1 MLGRGNQVRGIGCYA
16 QPVLRKFRCTS
27 VSNGASFTTD
37 TAESDVGFSLAAA
50 TSGRAVLTFPKC
62 KRASFLTGNVIN
74 DTATEADRQTVGIT
88 AVPNAAAGTV
98 TLEFTNQAA
107 TQAEENPET
116 GDVIEIFMILD
127 EGSS

>member
-1 MLGRGNQVRGIGCYA
+1 MLARGNQVRGIGCYA
-16 QPVLRKFRCTS
+16 QPVLRKLRCTS

-37 TAESDVGFSLAAA
+37 AAESDVGFSLGAA
-50 TSGRAVLTFPKC
+50 TSGRATLTFPKC
-62 KRASFLTGNVIN
+62 KRASFFTGNVIN
-74 DTATEADRQTVGIT
+74 DTATEADRQIVGIT
-88 AVPNAAAGTV
+88 TVPNAAAGTV
-98 TLEFTNQAA
+98 VVEFTNLNA